1 MVRKDV
7 QVKEFDEKLLEI
19 RRVTKVT
26 TWGRRLSFRA
36 TMLIW
41 NWEWKI
47 GLGTWKWSDVTI
59 AIKKA
64 VHDAY
69 KHIVEVNITKD
80 GSILYPITL
89 KKKSSIIKLI
99 PAASWTWLKA
109 WSSVRL
115 VLELAWFKN
124 ILSKIVG
131 SNNKLNNAI
140 ATIDALLSLKLK
152 NSHKDRMSKNKTAEE
167 IISEKKKAL
176 KWDKKNANW
185 KFRKA
190 EWKKVSRNNKVEKKD
205 TNTEKDTSIEKDSK
219 KVEKLKN
226 SKD

>member
-1 MVRKDV
+1 MVKKDV

-36 TMLIW
+36 VMLIW
-41 NWEWKI
+41 NWDWKI
-47 GLGTWKWSDVTI
+47 GLGIWKWSDVTI

-69 KHIVEVNITKD
+69 KNISEVSITNEW
-80 GSILYPITL
+80 SILYPVVI
-89 KKKSSIIKLI
+89 KKKSSVVKLI
-99 PAASWTWLKA
+99 PAAPWTWLKA

-124 ILSKIVG
+124 MLSKIVG

-140 ATIDALLSLKLK
+140 ATIEALLSIKLK
-152 NSHKDRMSKNKTAEE
+152 DSHKARVQKNKTSEE
-167 IISEKKKAL
+167 IISEKKQSL
-176 KWDKKNANW
+176 NLDKKP
-185 KFRKA
+185 KG
-190 EWKKVSRNNKVEKKD
+190 KKPENKVE
-205 TNTEKDTSIEKDSK
+205 E
-219 KVEKLKN
+219 KN
-226 SKD
+226 SDNKKS

>member
-7 QVKEFDEKLLEI
+7 QVKEFDERLLEI

-36 TMLIW
+36 TMLIG

-80 GSILYPITL
+80 GSILYPIAL
-89 KKKSSIIKLI
+89 KKKASIIKLI

-109 WSSVRL
+109 WSSVRV

-124 ILSKIVG
+124 ILSKIVW

-140 ATIDALLSLKLK
+140 ATIEALLSLKLK
-152 NSHKDRMSKNKTAEE
+152 TSHKDRMSKNKTAEE
-167 IISEKKKAL
+167 IISEKK
-176 KWDKKNANW
+176 
-185 KFRKA
+185 
-190 EWKKVSRNNKVEKKD
+190 
-205 TNTEKDTSIEKDSK
+205 
-219 KVEKLKN
+219 
-226 SKD
+226 